1 VVSGHVPRPFD
12 HEVENATGA
21 IRPPSAATRRLIRRL
36 ADPRVA
42 DRRRANYRTLLAA
55 LGSRVP
61 PPFDALPGGASPL
74 AFPVATAR
82 KADLLRHLAEDD
94 VAAIDLWSVPHPDL
108 DAARFPGAD
117 GFRRTVVG
125 LPVHQGLRARDLDR
139 LVRLILDW
147 DHSDGHG
154 PAD

>member
-1 VVSGHVPRPFD
+1 M
-12 HEVENATGA
+12 ENATGA
-21 IRPPSAATRRLIRRL
+21 IRPPSAATRWLIRRL
-36 ADPRVA
+36 ADPRIA

-74 AFPVATAR
+74 AFPVATPR
-82 KADLLRHLAEDD
+82 KADLLRHLADHD

-108 DAARFPGAD
+108 DAARFPGAER
-117 GFRRTVVG
+117 FRRTVVG

-147 DHSDGHG
+147 DRPDGHR